1 MWEAERRRTPVVE
14 RPTDAIPTALEGEE
28 RLASV
33 RRLAGLVCETG
44 ARVILRPIVF
54 PQMRDLWHELT
65 T

>member
-1 MWEAERRRTPVVE
+1 MVE
-14 RPTDAIPTALEGEE
+14 RPTDAIPTAPEGEE
-28 RLASV
+28 WPASA